1 MYQWYEFG
9 KTQHQHQ
16 HEIDFLWHS
25 RILHVIYISVFHVDA
40 YIISLVNEHL
50 ILSLYDSDS

>member
-16 HEIDFLWHS
+16 HEIDFLWH
-25 RILHVIYISVFHVDA
+25 VIYISVFHVDT

>member
-1 MYQWYEFG
+1 MNLERHNIS
-9 KTQHQHQ
+9 TNM
-16 HEIDFLWHS
+16 IDFLWHS